1 MSRRSR
7 TTLPG
12 LLARQFRA
20 DLGPLLAMAA
30 IVLVVATLA
39 STAPL
44 ALRSMTSAEVA
55 YQMDNL
61 PASRRDLLST
71 APGSP
76 VITPGKAPFEQFEN
90 SLKQFTD
97 SAPRPL
103 RKALGVASFVTST
116 DALPVL
122 RLGVEFNDPLTP
134 ITLNVSPALEK
145 HVRLTAGVFPAP
157 FQQILAP
164 NDGDRFPISPLFD
177 RNPVDPT
184 IDILLSTLSAKE
196 AKWAV
201 GEERIVMVDNKH
213 GFYAKLSGTFDAID
227 PKDGFWAA
235 ARYALVPG
243 ISYTSF
249 SGSHTRIVTG
259 AAFIDPG
266 SWPVV
271 LDQTSLDATTF
282 VGIPFS
288 SSGLTVEEDEDL
300 LPQLRNFISQPKVL
314 PKVAGS
320 TTVASLTFN
329 SDADATLNTALT
341 RASTAT
347 SVLVMVASGPI
358 GVAIAVLWLL
368 SRLIILRRRDA
379 LALASARGTSGTQV
393 QLSQALEVFALS
405 APAAG
410 IGAVLASALF
420 LRSWS
425 PIAVVIAIII
435 AIIPPILIAIASSG
449 RGLRRTRGDL
459 NPRTRGHYRWVLEI
473 IVLALTALAVTL
485 LLQRGLTSNTDTVT
499 VDPLLAAVPFLLA
512 LSAGLI
518 VLRIYP
524 LPLLWFARTAK
535 RRKGIVSFLG
545 TSRSIRD
552 PAAGL
557 APVLAMVVGL
567 AVAVFSGVLLG
578 TVGLGVSS
586 AAHSSV
592 GADLRIDSPILT
604 ADQRDEIAA
613 VDGVAESVALYQDNH
628 LQNLSVQDHLSST
641 ANVAMPI
648 VVADTAALA
657 RVQNGV
663 PGSAEFDIDMAT
675 TPSGKVPVLLSPDLA
690 AQYSITKDSTLGQSD
705 IVNGG
710 RPGTSPSLSGV
721 EDWVLIDVANS
732 HALGID
738 KFLPRITLLRLDADA
753 NVGAVKSAIST
764 IVGPDA
770 TIEGPA
776 DAARLLNESPISAG
790 LQLALLALIVIVA
803 LLCAAAV
810 VLALMISG
818 PGRERLLAL
827 LRTLGLTPRQAR
839 GITSWEIGPT
849 AAVAVLIGLALG
861 AVLPFIVL
869 AGVDLRPFTGGVVQ
883 PDVQFIPWLIG
894 LIVGGFA
901 LLVVF
906 AALIAMAAAR
916 RVSLAKTLRTSEEG

>member
-282 VGIPFS
+282 VGFPFS

-379 LALASARGTSGTQV
+379 LALASARGASGTQV

-435 AIIPPILIAIASSG
+435 AIILPFLLPSPVRARPASDS
-449 RGLRRTRGDL
+449 RRPQSAHSPTTAGARDH
-459 NPRTRGHYRWVLEI
+459 RA
-473 IVLALTALAVTL
+473 ALTAPPSLF

-499 VDPLLAAVPFLLA
+499 VDSTSAVPSFSHCPLTHCA
-512 LSAGLI
+512 C
-518 VLRIYP
+518 IYP
-524 LPLLWFARTAK
+524 PPPSGSHARRSGGRASSA
-535 RRKGIVSFLG
+535 SFDE
-545 TSRSIRD
+545 SEHRD

-578 TVGLGVSS
+578 TVGSRRQLGRTPRVSEQTCGSTRSISRPTSVTRRRRRRGSGVRRSVPGQPS
-586 AAHSSV
+586 AKPFPFRTTCRPPPMSRCRSSW
-592 GADLRIDSPILT
+592 PIQLP
-604 ADQRDEIAA
+604 R
-613 VDGVAESVALYQDNH
+613 SC
-628 LQNLSVQDHLSST
+628 
-641 ANVAMPI
+641 
-648 VVADTAALA
+648 
-657 RVQNGV
+657 VQNGAMSLGLQNSTLTWR
-663 PGSAEFDIDMAT
+663 PLPAS
-675 TPSGKVPVLLSPDLA
+675 VPVLLSPDLA
-690 AQYSITKDSTLGQSD
+690 AQY
-705 IVNGG
+705 
-710 RPGTSPSLSGV
+710 
-721 EDWVLIDVANS
+721 
-732 HALGID
+732 
-738 KFLPRITLLRLDADA
+738 
-753 NVGAVKSAIST
+753 
-764 IVGPDA
+764 
-770 TIEGPA
+770 
-776 DAARLLNESPISAG
+776 
-790 LQLALLALIVIVA
+790 
-803 LLCAAAV
+803 
-810 VLALMISG
+810 
-818 PGRERLLAL
+818 
-827 LRTLGLTPRQAR
+827 
-839 GITSWEIGPT
+839 
-849 AAVAVLIGLALG
+849 
-861 AVLPFIVL
+861 
-869 AGVDLRPFTGGVVQ
+869 
-883 PDVQFIPWLIG
+883 
-894 LIVGGFA
+894 
-901 LLVVF
+901 
-906 AALIAMAAAR
+906 
-916 RVSLAKTLRTSEEG
+916 